1 MKNHKLE
8 PDLGTVLESIS
19 LQKKVCEWENLIT
32 ENLEQLAKALTIAAN
47 NRLMSL
53 EHAKII
59 WKSYLTVSGMD
70 VPKELNEK
78 VKSILEKEEE

>member
-1 MKNHKLE
+1 MDKQKKVTPGE
-8 PDLGTVLESIS
+8 VLQSLD
-19 LQKKVCEWENLIT
+19 LQKSVCEWENLIT
-32 ENLEQLAKALTIAAN
+32 KNLEQLASALSIAAN